1 MITDLFLSLPNN
13 IIEKINFLKQD
24 YVGLGLNLDVLVNL
38 TLGFIIAI
46 SFLIISLLIGQK
58 IRNLLFKDVPENINY
73 LIDIGLGTIAV
84 GTGIALLGFFSLLNS
99 FVLLSY
105 LILLLIISFYKFQ
118 PKYLGNARKK
128 LLFSLKL
135 LKQNKFVFLWLC
147 LFIFIAFIN
156 LINPEI
162 REDQYHVDFPKIY
175 LEQQTIM
182 VPPKEGLRVSASPL
196 LSEMTY
202 LIGIFLWSNESARY
216 IHFIFYILTLLTL
229 IEFSKLKN
237 YKFSIY
243 APLLFATAPVV
254 IHETSSVYVDFQWIF
269 FFLLSI
275 LVLIY
280 NKKNTY
286 STIGLS
292 GLLMGAMLA
301 SKLWTIVFIPVSI
314 FFIIFITDKIQIKLK
329 FAALFT
335 VTCLIIP
342 SIWLLR
348 SLLLTGSPLYPAFVN
363 DLTLENKVVGFSL
376 LNFFGLNYTI
386 LNPLSYI
393 NVFSPLFF
401 LGLLL
406 FFYQINKNLR
416 LILKLAIFRY
426 FILLLLLYLSLRY
439 QFGRYLLGLYVLFIF
454 LASVGIDNFLKKF
467 KYSKYLI
474 NFILVI
480 LFSYYLINSLLVIP
494 YSIGITDKNKY
505 LTRILSRDNSSY
517 YDFGKKFDKYIS
529 KNDFVATYKIFG
541 YYYANFQ
548 FSDVNFILNKN
559 DRDFDT
565 FKEKGFTKIFIKD
578 FNMEEFCKNIK
589 IKNCDSSKY
598 ALISSYND
606 FPNYYLYTIK

>member
-480 LFSYYLINSLLVIP
+480 LFSYYLINSLLIIP